1 MLGKSLLF
9 CFIFYFIFPQ
19 TGQLALCSKIL
30 LLLIGGYL
38 SASNLVK
45 SGYFVFFNVF
55 HDVFF
60 VDLYLLG
67 FSSSS
72 SFFQLNQEFTKW
84 VSFSHANEL
93 VQVYRYLQEN
103 QIYTSSSCLLA
114 WILWLVVLYY
124 FSSEFLRGF
133 YSIVVCK
140 WKRWTFKLFSCSVI
154 SSFLCSSPIYH
165 VCRW

>member
-38 SASNLVK
+38 SASNLVM

-72 SFFQLNQEFTKW
+72 SFFQLNQEFTK
-84 VSFSHANEL
+84 
-93 VQVYRYLQEN
+93 
-103 QIYTSSSCLLA
+103 
-114 WILWLVVLYY
+114 
-124 FSSEFLRGF
+124 
-133 YSIVVCK
+133 
-140 WKRWTFKLFSCSVI
+140 
-154 SSFLCSSPIYH
+154 
-165 VCRW
+165 